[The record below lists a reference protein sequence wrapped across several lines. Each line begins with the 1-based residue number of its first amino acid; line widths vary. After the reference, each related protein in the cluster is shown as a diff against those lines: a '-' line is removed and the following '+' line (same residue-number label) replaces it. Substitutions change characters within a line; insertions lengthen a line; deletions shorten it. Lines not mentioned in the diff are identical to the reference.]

1 MPLPPGLSTV
11 TVTGTYLHPGG
22 APLRGSLVFRP
33 EPGILTSASLGTLVL
48 GTVEATLDSNGT
60 FTATLLATDDPDVT
74 PIGWTYRVTERWADA
89 NGRTYAIALPAAA
102 PTVDLADVAPTAPA
116 SGEYVVVTGPRG
128 NAVLS
133 GVGAPASSLGTDGDY
148 YVDTAAYPVSAT
160 MYGPKAAGAWPLN
173 GIPIGGGD
181 GSGPPGKSAYEL
193 AVLNGFSGTLTEW
206 LASLV
211 GPAGATGATG
221 ATGPQGPKGDKGDP
235 GPAGN
240 GGGSSI
246 RTATVRVTNDNLS
259 GLPAAASWAIVQ
271 TSGGT
276 KLQASIAASSGDRIR
291 VSGAF
296 MRVGS
301 HFLDW
306 ALLSNTGA
314 IAVYAGSGG
323 SSPLLQ
329 GHPAMYPSLSFSYVT
344 GDELFT
350 VGSGHIDGG
359 GLATVALVH
368 LGSSSDSSS
377 KVYAYPDYPWRVRL
391 ENIGPEPA

>member
-1 MPLPPGLSTV
+1 MALPPGLSTV

-22 APLRGSLVFRP
+22 APLKGSLVFRP
-33 EPGILTSASLGTLVL
+33 EPAILTSASLGTIVL
-48 GTVEATLDSNGT
+48 GTLDSNGAV
-60 FTATLLATDDPDVT
+60 TATLLATDDSDVT
-74 PIGWTYRVTERWADA
+74 PTGWTYRVTERWDDA
-89 NGRTYAIALPAAA
+89 SGRTYALSLPAAA
-102 PTVDLADVAPTAPA
+102 PTVDLADVAPTAPS

-133 GVGAPASSLGTDGDY
+133 GVGTPSSSLGTNGDY

-160 MYGPKAAGAWPLN
+160 MYGPKASGAWPLN

-193 AVLNGFSGTLTEW
+193 AVLNGFSGTITEW

-211 GPAGATGATG
+211 GPVGATGATG
-221 ATGPQGPKGDKGDP
+221 ATGPQGPKGDTGAT
-235 GPAGN
+235 GPAG

-259 GLPAAASWAIVQ
+259 GLPAAGSWAIVQ
-271 TSGGT
+271 TSAGT
-276 KLQASIAASSGDRIR
+276 KLQASIAATSGDRIR
-291 VSGAF
+291 LSGAS

-306 ALLSNTGA
+306 AMLSDTGA
-314 IAVYAGSGG
+314 IAVYAGSGS
-323 SSPLLQ
+323 SSPLTQ

-344 GDELFT
+344 GDEMFT
-350 VGSGHIDGG
+350 VSAGHIDGS
-359 GLATVALVH
+359 GLVTIALVH
-368 LGSSSDSSS
+368 QGSSSDSSS